1 MQILLIVTHLL
12 FFINPKQHFSRS
24 SSNNYPLLFY
34 RLTILHMIAALLLFY
49 GKRAKI
55 PSDTR
60 MSYFETIYVPQHMTF
75 SDARRHQSNKNL
87 PLVYSSSLLARP
99 DYHISLQISQ
109 HTQHTHYT
117 HPHPHFLSPICKD
130 LHNIAIFSVT
140 CLQIGSCCSFSL
152 TMVGCRCDR
161 PHCVP

>member
-12 FFINPKQHFSRS
+12 FFINPKQHFPRS

-34 RLTILHMIAALLLFY
+34 RLTKFNTIAALLLFY

-55 PSDTR
+55 PSDTLACPISR
-60 MSYFETIYVPQHMTF
+60 ICPAAAHDFFRRTGISQTKTF
-75 SDARRHQSNKNL
+75 
-87 PLVYSSSLLARP
+87 PFYSSSPLARP

-130 LHNIAIFSVT
+130 SHNIAF
-140 CLQIGSCCSFSL
+140 FRSL
-152 TMVGCRCDR
+152 ACRL
-161 PHCVP
+161 VPAAPFR